1 MGYQSQGMPI
11 IEFLII
17 NVLIFG
23 ALEIFLA
30 GRKNRWLG
38 LIVPILSVAMLVPS
52 TISFVDTYFPIPV
65 WETYYG
71 DETLDNAKIYFGF
84 VYDKEGN
91 LVAFSD
97 MQEKDRETGEKTW
110 HPMEFNGQ
118 GRLVGGDHVMKYEK
132 SVIEHINDY
141 SKTDGPFVGK
151 SSSAKEMK
159 WQYIKNNVN
168 GYRDAAILVLLYYL
182 AVVFYFVIYGVMR
195 KRLRRRETVFAEE
208 KKRKIESL

>member
-1 MGYQSQGMPI
+1 
-11 IEFLII
+11 
-17 NVLIFG
+17 
-23 ALEIFLA
+23 
-30 GRKNRWLG
+30 
-38 LIVPILSVAMLVPS
+38 
-52 TISFVDTYFPIPV
+52 
-65 WETYYG
+65 
-71 DETLDNAKIYFGF
+71 
-84 VYDKEGN
+84 
-91 LVAFSD
+91 